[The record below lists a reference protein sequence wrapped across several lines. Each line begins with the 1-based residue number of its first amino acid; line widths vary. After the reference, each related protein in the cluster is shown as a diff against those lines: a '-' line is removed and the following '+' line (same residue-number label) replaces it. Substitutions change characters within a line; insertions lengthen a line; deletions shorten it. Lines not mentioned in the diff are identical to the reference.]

1 MELMIYHDEEIA
13 RIEEKMI
20 PRSRSNVVI
29 SFREEP
35 SLFTPDTYIRRTK
48 LKYVSDTGRSL
59 RK

>member
-13 RIEEKMI
+13 RIEEMI
-20 PRSRSNVVI
+20 PRSNVVI

-48 LKYVSDTGRSL
+48 LKYVSDTGRSP